1 MVIRTITFI
10 KIIGHH
16 VANTVLNSFPL
27 IFARTHTETE
37 AQRGDKP
44 APSHTANNGRAELG
58 PRQPFS
64 ELPTYPSLY
73 IWFLLVAPAVS
84 AKERPRS

>member
-16 VANTVLNSFPL
+16 VANAVLNSFPL

-37 AQRGDKP
+37 AQRG
-44 APSHTANNGRAELG
+44 R
-58 PRQPFS
+58 
-64 ELPTYPSLY
+64 
-73 IWFLLVAPAVS
+73 
-84 AKERPRS
+84 